1 VSKRR
6 EIYLWH
12 NVRIHP
18 DAVTGLGSFVEFEA
32 VFGRASSA
40 LFFSFV
46 AFAAA

>member
-12 NVRIHP
+12 NVRIHL

-32 VFGRASSA
+32 VLGRSA